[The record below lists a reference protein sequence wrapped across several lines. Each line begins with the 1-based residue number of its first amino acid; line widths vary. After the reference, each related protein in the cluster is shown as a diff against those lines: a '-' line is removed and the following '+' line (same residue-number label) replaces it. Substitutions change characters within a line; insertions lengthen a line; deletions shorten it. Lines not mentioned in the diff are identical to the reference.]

1 MDREYLRP
9 QRAGLTLPELLV
21 TLALLSLIAT
31 QAVPM
36 LNGLLS
42 RHRLDQA
49 VAAVRVALGQVRR
62 SALATGRDRRIA
74 IRTGTN
80 WSVGCDCA
88 RSMAC
93 RPCVSVRHHPHVRL
107 LDQRPASGRVGFDG
121 LRGLATPTT
130 LVFACGRWR
139 RELKVA
145 LSGRVRVCDPER
157 GTC

>member
-1 MDREYLRP
+1 MDREYPRP

-49 VAAVRVALGQVRR
+49 VTAVRLALMEVRR
-62 SALATGRDRRIA
+62 AAFASGRDRSLA
-74 IRTGTN
+74 IRTGTD
-80 WSVGCDCA
+80 WRVGCT
-88 RSMAC
+88 C
-93 RPCVSVRHHPHVRL
+93 RREDNCTPCVSAQRHPHVRL